1 MNVNVSGEFVVNNSN
16 FFNYILP
23 FDINI
28 FSFLFRPLKA
38 FVFWSGY
45 YFLQKWLV
53 YDTEGNLAGI
63 KWYKISQSA
72 REVYEYLFYKS
83 ENLDSNLIIL
93 IKKDIELYKFIQRI
107 LKYLFD
113 EFNLFYVFNY

>member
-1 MNVNVSGEFVVNNSN
+1 MFSIHYSGV
-16 FFNYILP
+16 
-23 FDINI
+23 DTI
-28 FSFLFRPLKA
+28 FYKKL
-38 FVFWSGY
+38 
-45 YFLQKWLV
+45 LV

-72 REVYEYLFYKS
+72 REVYEYLFYKNDS
-83 ENLDSNLIIL
+83 LDSNLIIL

-113 EFNLFYVFNY
+113 EYNIFYVFNF